1 MSMIKSKKGAS
12 ASNAESSNTRAANR
26 TRIMRLAL
34 LGLFTALIL
43 VLSFTPLGYLKVGP
57 ALEVSF
63 LMVPVAAGAV
73 LLGPSG
79 GLILGTLFGITSFIQ
94 AASGLSPF
102 GFALFGINPVYTAIL
117 CLVPRMLMGLIAGF
131 VSKAFAS
138 SAKPALNTV
147 ARSVVT
153 SLITPML
160 NTIMF
165 MGLLVLFF
173 WNTDYIQGFAS
184 GLNVLPFIIAFVGI
198 NGLLEI
204 AASLVI
210 GSAAGIALINV
221 CKRLT
226 GSITV

>member
-1 MSMIKSKKGAS
+1 MSMIKPKTGAS
-12 ASNAESSNTRAANR
+12 ASKTEGSNSRAAGR
-26 TRIMRLAL
+26 ARIMRLSL

-43 VLSFTPLGYLKVGP
+43 VLSFTPLGYLKAGP
-57 ALEVSF
+57 LEVSF
-63 LMVPVAAGAV
+63 LMVPVAAGAI

-79 GLILGTLFGITSFIQ
+79 GLILGTLFGLTSFIQ
-94 AASGLSPF
+94 AASGLSAF
-102 GFALFGINPVYTAIL
+102 GFALFGINPVYTAVL
-117 CLVPRMLMGLIAGF
+117 CLVPRMLMGLIAGY
-131 VSKAFAS
+131 VSKAFAA
-138 SAKPALNTV
+138 SANPTV
-147 ARSVVT
+147 NIGVRSVVT
-153 SLITPML
+153 SLITPIL
-160 NTIMF
+160 NTVMF

-204 AASLVI
+204 AASLVV

-221 CKRLT
+221 CKRMT